1 MSFIV
6 DFFTHAQDKE
16 REPAATRAEE
26 NAKRLQGYQAME
38 EKQRQYVQWCERKPK
53 VPFANEKSHPMVSRW
68 ASCVLL
74 RARDPATLGRAQI
87 AVLLA
92 PHPSA

>member
-16 REPAATRAEE
+16 REPAAFRAEE

-38 EKQRQYVQWCERKPK
+38 EKQRQYVQWCEKKPK
-53 VPFANEKSHPMVSRW
+53 VPFANEKSHPMVRVGVVVVVW
-68 ASCVLL
+68 V
-74 RARDPATLGRAQI
+74 
-87 AVLLA
+87 
-92 PHPSA
+92 